1 MTMMPSD
8 TPMDSDRE
16 LALWMLERIRDSEA
30 FLAVLRQA
38 RRSGKRHV
46 LDHDEDIPPHMG

>member
-1 MTMMPSD
+1 
-8 TPMDSDRE
+8 MDSDRE